1 MLKRLC
7 VILFLFTLINFES
20 GNAEESWIPFAVVIK
35 CPTATG
41 TGFYISPN
49 VVSTAAHVVEKCL
62 NPQIF
67 NYKNESTTSIVY
79 YRDKEKDIAFLKS
92 KTQIALQVPLDN
104 KQVTPGYTVFIV
116 GSPIEGLVMSQGT
129 VVNSEEYSSGGQ
141 IILKLPADHG
151 NSGGPAFTKDGLVGM
166 VTAKFDDGRVL
177 AYDLNSI
184 IAAEKFAVAN
194 KENIDPLGPSKKSS
208 YLIPPEVLLYGLIS
222 GILVVLMLV
231 LILRIKHL
239 IRRNK
244 RIVISVD

>member
-1 MLKRLC
+1 MLKKLC
-7 VILFLFTLINFES
+7 AILFLFTLINFEN

-41 TGFYISPN
+41 TGFYISPS

-67 NYKNESTTSIVY
+67 NYKNESTTSMVY

-104 KQVTPGYTVFIV
+104 KPVTPGDTVFIV

-151 NSGGPAFTKDGLVGM
+151 NSGGPAFTKSGLVGM

-184 IAAEKFAVAN
+184 VATEKFAVAN
-194 KENIDPLGPSKKSS
+194 KKDIDSLEPSKNSS
-208 YLIPPEVLLYGLIS
+208 SLISPGVLLYGLIS
-222 GILVVLMLV
+222 GILGILTLV
-231 LILRIKHL
+231 LVLRIKHL
-239 IRRNK
+239 MRKNK